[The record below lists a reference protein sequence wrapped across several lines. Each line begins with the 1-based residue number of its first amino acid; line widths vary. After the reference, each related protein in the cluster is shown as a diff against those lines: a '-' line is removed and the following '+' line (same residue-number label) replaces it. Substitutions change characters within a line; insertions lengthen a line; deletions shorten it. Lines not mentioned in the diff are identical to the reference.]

1 VTEYSLF
8 NSADDC
14 LAYSLL
20 ETTFDESLILN
31 VLFQERLL
39 LHEAYFFNSTLL
51 ASHVERAKMGTPSLF
66 ELAARRGLIVPAFR
80 DPKTQTIDQAQ
91 DVMKATYGSSY
102 GLIHPRMQPFR
113 DRVLAAVNMGL
124 ETTKPFYWPSG
135 GEALGV
141 GYHKT
146 IRELLQTEHPPE
158 YSSFN
163 RERELLIQR
172 VWEASKA
179 WRFDYVE
186 EAAERTKSKGA
197 LGLQRLELFCSLG
210 WSLGIPRDVVTLS
223 PEDIIARCSD
233 KEQELAMRVFLKWV
247 TQCYHLNQARH
258 FGTAI
263 NFPVYNIDQDF
274 IIDTLMRSPLDL
286 PPESS
291 EGFRCEVDF
300 PPLDALVKA
309 DTTELVAIRADLGG
323 GYLFALRR
331 WQREP
336 SVENQEAVKASLRD
350 YCNQICA
357 RYNFGIRQ
365 ALVAD
370 ISKGR
375 SSPWADVVS
384 AAVGI
389 GQIATGTPIGLF
401 SQLTKTITKVYKYY
415 RVKKLS
421 ARLRPKQQ
429 DVEVTLPSSN
439 QPSSLRRLSL
449 DGGPG
454 ECPEHCNPGFRSARM
469 MPFLLPGYRRFVGA
483 FVC

>member
-1 VTEYSLF
+1 MTEYSLF

-14 LAYSLL
+14 LAYSIP
-20 ETTFDESLILN
+20 ESTFDESLILN

-66 ELAARRGLIVPAFR
+66 ELAARHGLIVPAFR
-80 DPKTQTIDQAQ
+80 DLKTQTIDQAQ
-91 DVMKATYGSSY
+91 DVMKATYGGSY
-102 GLIHPRMQPFR
+102 GLVNLRMQPFR
-113 DRVLAAVNMGL
+113 DRVFAAVNMGL

-135 GEALGV
+135 GDSLGA
-141 GYHKT
+141 GYENT

-163 RERELLIQR
+163 PERELQIQR

-186 EAAERTKSKGA
+186 DAAARTKAKGA

-210 WSLGIPRDVVTLS
+210 WALGIPRDIVTIS
-223 PEDIIARCSD
+223 PADIIGRCPD
-233 KEQELAMRVFLKWV
+233 AEQALAMQVFLKWV
-247 TQCYHLNQARH
+247 TQCYHLNQARY

-286 PPESS
+286 PPEPS
-291 EGFRCEVDF
+291 EGFRCEVEF

-309 DTTELVAIRADLGG
+309 DATELVAIRTDLGA
-323 GYLFALRR
+323 GYLFALKR

-336 SVENQEAVKASLRD
+336 SIDNQEAVKASLRN
-350 YCNQICA
+350 YCDQICA
-357 RYNFGIRQ
+357 RYNFGVRQ

-370 ISKGR
+370 ISKGS
-375 SSPWADVVS
+375 SSPWADVVRT
-384 AAVGI
+384 AVGI
-389 GQIATGTPIGLF
+389 GQVVTGTPFGLF
-401 SQLTKTITKVYKYY
+401 SQLASTFTTLYKYY

-429 DVEVTLPSSN
+429 DVEVTLPSSE
-439 QPSSLRRLSL
+439 QPS
-449 DGGPG
+449 
-454 ECPEHCNPGFRSARM
+454 
-469 MPFLLPGYRRFVGA
+469 PFA
-483 FVC
+483 